1 MNFFDSINV
10 LSSGLSAER
19 TRMNLT
25 SSNLANAKTTRT
37 EEGGPYRRRDPVFT
51 SVPGNPRFETE
62 LDGALRAVAVTE
74 VVEDPN
80 PPRLEYDPAHPD
92 ANAEGY
98 VEMPNVNPVEE
109 MVNMMT
115 SARAYEAGIN
125 AMRSAVEMAQR
136 AIRIGK

>member
-1 MNFFDSINV
+1 MNFFDSMNV
-10 LSSGLSAER
+10 ISSGLAAER

-51 SVPGNPRFETE
+51 AVPGNERFETE
-62 LDGALRAVAVTE
+62 LDGALRAVEVTE
-74 VVEDPN
+74 VIEDPED
-80 PPRLEYDPAHPD
+80 PRLEYDPSHPD
-92 ANAEGY
+92 ANPEGY

-115 SARAYEAGIN
+115 AARAYEAGIN
-125 AMRSAVEMAQR
+125 AMRASVEMAQR